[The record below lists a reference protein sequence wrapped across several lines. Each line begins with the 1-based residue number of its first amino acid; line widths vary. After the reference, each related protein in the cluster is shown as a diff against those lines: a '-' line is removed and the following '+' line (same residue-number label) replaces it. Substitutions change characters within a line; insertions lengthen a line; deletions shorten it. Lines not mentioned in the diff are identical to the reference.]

1 MIQAPLDVQLW
12 ALQLLF
18 QLLLQWSNIW
28 DALALQTLKCSITSY
43 FTLVL
48 IVYSTHEHEILNS
61 IKIKTKT
68 ILGNLGPAIGNVGN
82 PSTSEI

>member
-1 MIQAPLDVQLW
+1 
-12 ALQLLF
+12 
-18 QLLLQWSNIW
+18 
-28 DALALQTLKCSITSY
+28 
-43 FTLVL
+43 VL